1 MANEPVLGTLA
12 GLRDSLVED
21 KRDVEH
27 DVEQNGTDDQ
37 PSNFN
42 TALLVPN
49 PGSED
54 VEGVGCEQDHE
65 LVGEFLPVAEQ

>member
-27 DVEQNGTDDQ
+27 DVEQNGADDQ

-54 VEGVGCEQDHE
+54 V
-65 LVGEFLPVAEQ
+65 